1 MGGVQTGRPFVVGGR
16 RIAFALFALA
26 WVWLV
31 NPAPAQAD
39 RDAAATSIQVG
50 VLAYAGKDEALG
62 RWQPTAD
69 YLSERNPGYRFVI
82 KPLFLSELRNA
93 FVEGRLD
100 FVLTQS
106 LQYAEL
112 SRLDSIWPLATL
124 VVEANGQ
131 PLEQLGAV
139 IFTRQGTGFAELDD
153 LVGAR
158 VAGTSP
164 NALGG
169 WLLGMQA
176 LENAGLDV
184 EHEITPIFT
193 GLPLEAVVD
202 AVLDGRAHAGVV
214 RSSFFQSYLEA
225 YPDSRLVP
233 VGDAAREGFP
243 YPSNTPLVPE
253 WPFAATRHA
262 PDGLAAGVARQLIAM
277 PADAP
282 AAEQARIAGWR
293 PPLDY
298 SIVERLRD
306 KWLPD
311 PISPASLLRHF
322 WHYFVL
328 VLAVLLALFAW
339 QARRAT
345 KRLGAEKRRLRRA
358 FSGLHTG
365 AVLTDASGTILL
377 TNRAVEGFARA
388 DLDGELFGRPF
399 CEVFN
404 LQTEGLSPQCS
415 FSDLVETVETQETC
429 SVDGMIERDKQRFD
443 VNLKLSRIE
452 AEGGTQLLVSML
464 DVTDLRSANALLSY
478 RANHDRLT
486 GVLNREAMEEFLSQA
501 MPGRAPRNEP
511 VHASCLV
518 WTDLDEFRLL
528 NEIGSRELG
537 DRILA
542 SLASHFSLELP
553 SDAVLAR
560 MGVDEF
566 AIWMPLA
573 SRDTCALVAREVLEI
588 IHAFRLPDEHEHL
601 RLKASVGVTRIDSD
615 DLLASR
621 RLEDAER
628 ACQSAQRL
636 GGDRVV
642 QFSGEDTEMLERE
655 QQIQRYNALRAAIA
669 EDRLNLAAQHI
680 VPVKAGIPMLHE
692 MLLRVTDADGRLR
705 FPSEYIEI
713 AEKHHAMGEIDR
725 WVIRHSCRW
734 LARQPPDRG
743 TVSINLSAHSVQD
756 PEMLE
761 FIRHELGEWNV
772 DPARV
777 VFEITETAAIVN
789 LDQAERLIGAMRRIG
804 CRFALDDFGGG
815 FLSFEYLRRL
825 NPDIIKIDGRL
836 VEDLSH
842 DPVAAVIVSAI
853 VQVSRVM
860 GAQTVAEWVETDDQ
874 YRQVTEMGVDYI
886 QGFLLHRPTPL
897 DNGGAEPSRG
907 HAGPDLV

>member
-1 MGGVQTGRPFVVGGR
+1 MPRLGTGCKLRMSGVQTGRLFVFAGQW
-16 RIAFALFALA
+16 IASALFALTSIA
-26 WVWLV
+26 LV
-31 NPAPAQAD
+31 GPASAQAD
-39 RDAAATSIQVG
+39 KDSAATPIQIG
-50 VLAYAGKDEALG
+50 VLAYAGKDEALN
-62 RWQPTAD
+62 RWQATAD
-69 YLSERNPGYRFVI
+69 YLSERNTGYRFVI

-106 LQYAEL
+106 LQFAEL

-124 VVEANGQ
+124 VVKGNGQ
-131 PLEQLGAV
+131 QLEQLGAV
-139 IFTRQGTGFAELDD
+139 IFTRQGTGFVELDD

-158 VAGTSP
+158 IAGTSP

-176 LENAGLDV
+176 LEDSGLDV
-184 EHEITPIFT
+184 EHQITPIFT

-214 RSSFFQSYLEA
+214 RSSFFQRYLEA

-233 VGDAAREGFP
+233 VGQARREGFP

-253 WPFAATRHA
+253 WPFAATARA
-262 PDGLAAGVARQLIAM
+262 PDGLVASVARQLIAM
-277 PADAP
+277 PGGTP
-282 AAEQARIAGWR
+282 AAEQARIVGWR
-293 PPLDY
+293 TPLDY
-298 SIVERLRD
+298 SIVDRLHD
-306 KWLPD
+306 KWLPE

-322 WHYFVL
+322 WQYL
-328 VLAVLLALFAW
+328 VLILAVVLALFAW
-339 QARRAT
+339 QARRAAR
-345 KRLGAEKRRLRRA
+345 RLGAEKRRLRRA

-365 AVLTDASGTILL
+365 AVLTDASGHILL
-377 TNRAVEGFARA
+377 TNRAVETFARA
-388 DLDGELFGRPF
+388 DLDGELAGRSF

-404 LQTEGLSPQCS
+404 LQIEGLSPQCA
-415 FSDLVETVETQETC
+415 FADLVEQIETQETH
-429 SVDGMIERDKQRFD
+429 SVDGMIERDNQRFD
-443 VNLKLSRIE
+443 VNLKLSRLE

-464 DVTDLRSANALLSY
+464 DVTDLRSANALLTY
-478 RANHDRLT
+478 RATHDRLT

-501 MPGRAPRNEP
+501 MPGKAPRNEP

-588 IHAFRLPDEHEHL
+588 IHSFQLPDEHEHL

-642 QFSGEDTEMLERE
+642 QFSGEDTELLERE
-655 QQIQRYNALRAAIA
+655 QQIERYNALQAAIA
-669 EDRLNLAAQHI
+669 EDRLDLAAQRI
-680 VPVKAGIPMLHE
+680 VPVAAGTPIIHE
-692 MLLRVTDADGRLR
+692 MLLRVTGGDGRLR

-713 AEKHHAMGEIDR
+713 AEKHNAMGEIDR
-725 WVIRHSCRW
+725 WVIRQSCRW
-734 LARQPPDRG
+734 LARQSPDSG
-743 TVSINLSAHSVQD
+743 TLSINLSAHSVQD
-756 PEMLE
+756 PEMLD
-761 FIRHELGEWNV
+761 FIRQELGVWGA

-777 VFEITETAAIVN
+777 VFEITETAAILN
-789 LDQAERLIGAMRRIG
+789 LDQAERLIGSMRRIG

-825 NPDIIKIDGRL
+825 NPDIVKIDGRL
-836 VEDLSH
+836 IEDLSH

-874 YRQVTEMGVDYI
+874 YRRVIEMGVDYI
-886 QGFLLHRPTPL
+886 QGFLLHRPAPL
-897 DNGGAEPSRG
+897 DQR
-907 HAGPDLV
+907 